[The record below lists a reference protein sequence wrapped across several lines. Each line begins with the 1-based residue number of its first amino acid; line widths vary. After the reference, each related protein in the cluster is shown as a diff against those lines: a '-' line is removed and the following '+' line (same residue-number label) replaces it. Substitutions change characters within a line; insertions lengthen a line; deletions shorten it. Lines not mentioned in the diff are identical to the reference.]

1 MKCFKYSNRPKSY
14 ITVTKIED
22 PYDDGSGSVVSI
34 GCTLKGDMQNPTW
47 KVHVPLDLA
56 VSVGQELIRI
66 ANLEREKNEKLSQ
79 AKTMPFRSEQRKS
92 FVEKPRISLANEVKD
107 AEADEDVKMS
117 SDRAVEEGRVIKR
130 TRKAVV

>member
-14 ITVTKIED
+14 ITVTTIED
-22 PYDDGSGSVVSI
+22 PYSDGSGNVVSI

-56 VSVGQELIRI
+56 VSIGQELIRI
-66 ANLEREKNEKLSQ
+66 ANLEREKTEKLSQ
-79 AKTMPFRSEQRKS
+79 VKTYPFRSEQRKS
-92 FVEKPRISLANEVKD
+92 SAEKPRISLTNEVQ
-107 AEADEDVKMS
+107 ETVSDEDVKML

-130 TRKAVV
+130 ARKAVV